1 MATTNGESLSELE
14 RRAETT
20 RAELAQTVDALH
32 SRVSPT
38 ALKAD
43 MMETIETRIRENPL
57 QTMALAVGVAYPLWR
72 IVGRIPAPVL
82 LIGAG
87 LAMARRGSSSGNG
100 YYAGEAYRSSS
111 ADGQGTMA
119 TLKEKAA
126 SLTQQ
131 VSDKAHEAMGKAHEA
146 IDKVRGYASD
156 KTAAAS
162 DMISDRVESGR
173 ETASDTVEQ
182 VSETY
187 QRTREN
193 LADMIERHPMVAGGI
208 ALAVGALLASSI
220 PVSRQENRVM
230 GSAAGAVRQ
239 RTRGMAQE
247 GFEQA
252 KTAARDVYRQTAAE
266 VREQGL
272 SPDVAR
278 HAARTAMD
286 TARNAVEQTVD
297 SGAARDPMR
306 NPT

>member
-20 RAELAQTVDALH
+20 RAELAETVDALH

-57 QTMALAVGVAYPLWR
+57 QAMALAVGVAYPLWR

-87 LAMARRGSSSGNG
+87 LAMSRRGSSNGNG

-111 ADGQGTMA
+111 AADGHGTMA

-131 VSDKAHEAMGKAHEA
+131 VSDKAHEAMDKAHEA
-146 IDKVRGYASD
+146 MDKVRGAASE

-162 DMISDRVESGR
+162 DLISDRAESVR
-173 ETASDTVEQ
+173 ETVEQ

-193 LADMIERHPMVAGGI
+193 LADMIERHPMVAGGV

-220 PVSRQENRVM
+220 PVSRQENRMM

-239 RTRGMAQE
+239 RTRGMARE
-247 GFEQA
+247 GLEQA